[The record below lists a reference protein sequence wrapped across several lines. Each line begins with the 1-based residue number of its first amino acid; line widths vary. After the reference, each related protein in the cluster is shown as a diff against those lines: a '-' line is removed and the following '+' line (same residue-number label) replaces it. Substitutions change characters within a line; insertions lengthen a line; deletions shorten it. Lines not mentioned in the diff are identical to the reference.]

1 MLDWL
6 RSALGMRPR
15 SAAGDPYWLGE
26 SPFGWPRDAVS
37 SETAMR
43 HSAVHRSVSLISS
56 AVARLPAYTYRLQ
69 ADGDREL
76 NTTHPA
82 AALLL
87 KRPNPRISRTTF
99 WRAIVSEMLLE
110 GQGIAWIQR
119 AQSGQP
125 RALWPVPWRNTSVQ
139 LASGRLIYRMTLD
152 GGQQVVADQDDVL
165 HFPGSS
171 EWDETEFKT
180 PIRAYADSVAIGLEA
195 NRYARKYLEN
205 DATPSGYIAYPN
217 KLRDRSQGDE
227 IRAYWRQ
234 KFGGENRFAG
244 PAVLTEGGEF
254 KQIAMNAQ
262 DAQLMETRRFQ
273 IEDIGRIFGVPRFL
287 LALDETSWGS
297 GIEQLGILF
306 VRFTLDPHL
315 QAIKDE
321 VDWKLFGTDAH
332 FVDFDTSELM
342 RGDTKAMFE
351 AYRMALGG
359 NNGPGFLSQ
368 NEVRRKL
375 HLPRSDAP
383 EADQLLQWA
392 RAAGQTGGTDAAAPE
407 PAGQ

>member
-6 RSALGMRPR
+6 RARLGMRPR
-15 SAAGDPYWLGE
+15 AAAGDPYWLGE
-26 SPFGWPRDAVS
+26 SPLGWPRDAVS

-69 ADGDREL
+69 ADGDREI
-76 NTTHPA
+76 NSTHPA
-82 AALLL
+82 ASLLL
-87 KRPNPRISRTTF
+87 KRPNPRMSRTIF
-99 WRAIVSEMLLE
+99 WRQVVAQMLLE
-110 GQGIAWIQR
+110 GQAVVWIQR
-119 AQSGQP
+119 RQNGQP
-125 RALWPVPWRNTSVQ
+125 AALWPVPWRSVTVSMN
-139 LASGRLIYRMTLD
+139 AGRLLYRMTLD
-152 GGQQVVADQDDVL
+152 GGVQIAADQDDVL
-165 HFPGSS
+165 HIPGSS
-171 EWDETEFKT
+171 EWDETECKT

-195 NRYARKYLEN
+195 NRYARKYFEN
-205 DATPSGYIAYPN
+205 DATPSGYLAYPQ
-217 KLRDRSQGDE
+217 KLRDRNQADE

-234 KFGGENRFAG
+234 RFGGENRFAG

-254 KQIAMNAQ
+254 KQIGINAE
-262 DAQLMETRRFQ
+262 DAQLLETRRFQ

-287 LALDETSWGS
+287 LAMDETSWGS

-321 VDWKLFGTDAH
+321 CDWKLFGTDAH
-332 FVDFDTSELM
+332 FMDFDTSELM

-359 NNGPGFLSQ
+359 NNGPGFLTQ

-375 HLPRSDAP
+375 HLSRDDSA
-383 EADQLLQWA
+383 EADQLLRWSKDGA
-392 RAAGQTGGTDAAAPE
+392 SNGGTNAP
-407 PAGQ
+407 ASQSS